1 MVRPQAMLIKN
12 IMGRRLPSPT
22 AMTRAMLMV
31 SIMKRAMATRPSQK
45 LPPSPAPKL
54 VMTKMKD

>member
-45 LPPSPAPKL
+45 LPPSPAPSWS
-54 VMTKMKD
+54 